1 MQKSD
6 TAKTDQLIHASRTM
20 LWLAL
25 IVVILLGVIALAINL
40 FPESGLGNRL
50 QQFLQIL
57 PIFIIAGIFS
67 VRKKGLRSAPN
78 DSAMKAV
85 LEDELRIA
93 SVQRAYRFG
102 FMSVLLAQP
111 VLAVLLQFTEQNNV
125 WIMSSMSLT
134 LGLCVFI
141 ATTLI
146 LDR

>member
-40 FPESGLGNRL
+40 FPESGWGNRL

-67 VRKKGLRSAPN
+67 VRKKVSGQTP
-78 DSAMKAV
+78 MT
-85 LEDELRIA
+85 
-93 SVQRAYRFG
+93 QR
-102 FMSVLLAQP
+102 
-111 VLAVLLQFTEQNNV
+111 
-125 WIMSSMSLT
+125 
-134 LGLCVFI
+134 
-141 ATTLI
+141 
-146 LDR
+146 